1 MGATRDGLVAAKQVG
16 RGAAATRARRL
27 VGRDREL
34 AEVIESVALTP
45 LTAVAGRLPDG
56 FSLPIHAATHDHGV
70 GVCIWEGPSVE
81 AVRELVE
88 SVVGPFSQNEYFEMS
103 VDGLS

>member
-1 MGATRDGLVAAKQVG
+1 MYVTVIHRISDPEGFQRAEDEAIAAGLP
-16 RGAAATRARRL
+16 
-27 VGRDREL
+27 E
-34 AEVIESVALTP
+34 
-45 LTAVAGRLPDG
+45 G
-56 FSLPIHAATHDHGV
+56 FSLPIHAATHDHAV
-70 GVCIWEGPSVE
+70 GMCIWEGSSVE

>member
-1 MGATRDGLVAAKQVG
+1 MYVTAIHRVSDPEGFQRAEDEAIAAGLP
-16 RGAAATRARRL
+16 
-27 VGRDREL
+27 E
-34 AEVIESVALTP
+34 
-45 LTAVAGRLPDG
+45 G
-56 FSLPIHAATHDHGV
+56 FSLPIHAATDDHAV

>member
-1 MGATRDGLVAAKQVG
+1 MYVTVIHRISDPEGFQRAEDEAIAAGLP
-16 RGAAATRARRL
+16 
-27 VGRDREL
+27 E
-34 AEVIESVALTP
+34 
-45 LTAVAGRLPDG
+45 G
-56 FSLPIHAATHDHGV
+56 FSLPIHAATNDHAV
-70 GVCIWEGPSVE
+70 GVCIWEGSSVE

>member
-1 MGATRDGLVAAKQVG
+1 MYVTAIHRISDPAGFTNAEDEAIAAG
-16 RGAAATRARRL
+16 
-27 VGRDREL
+27 
-34 AEVIESVALTP
+34 
-45 LTAVAGRLPDG
+45 LPDG
-56 FSLPIHAATHDHGV
+56 FSLPIHAATQDHEV